1 VHCGNVEVK
10 NKTYIFL
17 FRKGDLLTVFV
28 LVFILRELMTP
39 IFLVYILNDQA
50 SPFKSESK
58 YRTNIFMQGY
68 CFWYQ
73 LSFFFR
79 NDSPLPSII
88 EKGCLILVGRVA

>member
-1 VHCGNVEVK
+1 MHCGNVEVK

-28 LVFILRELMTP
+28 FVFILRELTAP

-68 CFWYQ
+68 CFRCQ
-73 LSFFFR
+73 VFFF
-79 NDSPLPSII
+79 SEMTHAFPQ
-88 EKGCLILVGRVA
+88 

>member
-1 VHCGNVEVK
+1 MHCGNVEVK
-10 NKTYIFL
+10 NKIYIFL

-28 LVFILRELMTP
+28 FVFTLRELTAP

-68 CFWYQ
+68 CFRCQ
-73 LSFFFR
+73 VFFFR
-79 NDSPLPSII
+79 NDSSLPSVI
-88 EKGCLILVGRVA
+88 EKRCLILVGRVA